1 MNRFGKLLAG
11 FVIAGLM
18 QPTAW
23 SAPPPG
29 NNTHSST
36 GAEGESGTVDV
47 LGSTA
52 VKVFASGQTI
62 NLKVH
67 ATSLV
72 DEFLV
77 VADAPELARL
87 AKLFRCEMTWNPET
101 LTLTCTR
108 GQDTRSMKLGQDR
121 VERSDAVAGSREAE
135 LAVPMQIVDGAVHV
149 PMSALEEFLDVRMTV
164 RPGQLVYIEPLIRNV
179 RFEGSGSKTR
189 LVVEST
195 APVKYRTFKLKSPD
209 RMVIDVFGAV
219 LDTSASS
226 VTHPDIGNVRL
237 GQFEL
242 GPAISRIVIPTQ
254 SGIDVR
260 APKTGW
266 GETVSFNINVPT
278 QTAVESVHFAK
289 VTSVQWVK
297 TGQGGKLVVDGN
309 EPLRYEWQR
318 LPDNRVVIDIPRAIL
333 TDPKQEFV
341 GGVDSVSSVR
351 VVQNQPLPN
360 PSIRVV
366 LDLTKPLEVS
376 FGTGETEDQLQVEV
390 SGKEV
395 EAATS
400 SRGVGATK
408 TNVASSGGGL
418 IVLDAGHGGSDPGA
432 QNKALGL
439 NEASVT
445 LDITKRLA
453 ALLKQQGWTVLMT
466 RTSDV
471 DVSYWGSSGPEELG
485 ARVKVANDRKADLFL
500 SIHCNSSVS
509 ASSNGTSLHYYK
521 QGDRVLAGEL
531 QSHVVAATGRTNRGL
546 QANRFYVLTHS
557 QMPAVLVETA
567 FLSHPQEGALLGD
580 ANYRQRIA
588 EGIAQGL
595 KQYAHRNLHWTSAKR

>member
-1 MNRFGKLLAG
+1 LNRFGKLLAG
-11 FVIAGLM
+11 FVIAGLL

-36 GAEGESGTVDV
+36 GAEGESGTVNV
-47 LGSTA
+47 LGLTN
-52 VKVFASGQTI
+52 VKVFALGQSF

-87 AKLFRCEMTWNPET
+87 GKMFRCEISWNPET
-101 LTLTCTR
+101 LTLTCKR
-108 GQDTRSMKLGQDR
+108 GPDTRSMKLDQDR
-121 VERSDAVAGSREAE
+121 VERSDATNGSKEAE
-135 LAVPMQIVDGAVHV
+135 LAVPMQMVDGAVHM

-195 APVKYRTFKLKSPD
+195 APVHYRTFTLKSPD
-209 RMVIDVFGAV
+209 RFVVDVFGAV
-219 LDTSASS
+219 LDTSSPT
-226 VTHPDIGNVRL
+226 VNHPDIGNVRL

-242 GPAISRIVIPTQ
+242 GPAISRIVVPTQ
-254 SGIDVR
+254 AGIDVR
-260 APKTGW
+260 APKTGS
-266 GETVSFNINVPT
+266 GDTISFKVEVPK
-278 QTAVESVHFAK
+278 QSAVEAPHFAK

-297 TGQGGKLVVDGN
+297 TPQGGRLVVDGN
-309 EPLRYEWQR
+309 QPLRYEWQR
-318 LPDNRVVIDIPRAIL
+318 LPDNRVVIDIPHAIL
-333 TDPKQEFV
+333 TDPKQEFP
-341 GGVDSVSSVR
+341 GGVDSISSVR
-351 VVQNQPLPN
+351 VVQNQPAPN

-390 SGKEV
+390 LNKEI
-395 EAATS
+395 ELSTNN
-400 SRGVGATK
+400 RGVGATK
-408 TNVASSGGGL
+408 TNVANSGGGL

-439 NEASVT
+439 NEATVT

-453 ALLKQQGWTVLMT
+453 TLLKQQGWTVLMT

-485 ARVKVANDRKADLFL
+485 ARVKIANERKADLFL

-509 ASSNGTSLHYYK
+509 ASSNGTSLHYFK

-531 QSHVVAATGRTNRGL
+531 QSHVVSATGRANRGL
-546 QANRFYVLTHS
+546 QANRFYVLKHS

-567 FLSHPQEGALLGD
+567 FLSHPQEGALLAD
-580 ANYRQRIA
+580 PNYRQKIA

-595 KQYAHRNLHWTSAKR
+595 RQYAQRNLHWTSAKR